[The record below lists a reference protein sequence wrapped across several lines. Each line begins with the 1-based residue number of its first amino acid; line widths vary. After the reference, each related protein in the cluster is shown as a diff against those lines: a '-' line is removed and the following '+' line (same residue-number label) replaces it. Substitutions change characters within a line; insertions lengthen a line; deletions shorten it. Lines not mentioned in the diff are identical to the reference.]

1 MGWLLE
7 RFRSTVR
14 YVHTRVVAPVLKSI
28 WVAITAPVRAIAWF
42 FSSPADRNDVRSN
55 VQQLMETN
63 ARLRREGEEK
73 DQKIADLME
82 AFQKTKAAQEMQA
95 HQNKVL
101 ADQVNAR
108 RQVDD
113 VAHKKTATAQ
123 KTARDQAVAL
133 QRTGSDSEPE
143 DAGVLEYKGSSS
155 HAERANALERNTIF
169 REQPESFGSRTNGLR
184 MRK

>member
-101 ADQVNAR
+101 ADQVNA
-108 RQVDD
+108 
-113 VAHKKTATAQ
+113 
-123 KTARDQAVAL
+123 L

-184 MRK
+184 M